1 MPKHSA
7 IERTS
12 RHIQSVRARHDLLL
26 AHVRDERGIDSRLAK
41 SCRSQ
46 GALAQLDAPELAIHH
61 MSLNTLKV
69 VSTNY
74 LKGGFE
80 ELERLRRLVA
90 RRPNPKTSAER
101 VAGETPGSSAR
112 SEVAELRIQ
121 RQHLVDSCAFMADQ
135 YNDLLTHY
143 RRTLDRLDKGRA
155 DPANERRLFDNHL
168 QRFRG
173 PNAQPMILVIGTGR
187 SDTDDSK

>member
-26 AHVRDERGIDSRLAK
+26 AHVRDECEIDSRLAK

-46 GALAQLDAPELAIHH
+46 GALAKLDAPELAIHH

-74 LKGGFE
+74 LNGGFE

-90 RRPNPKTSAER
+90 RRHNPKTPAER
-101 VAGETPGSSAR
+101 VALEAR
-112 SEVAELRIQ
+112 
-121 RQHLVDSCAFMADQ
+121 
-135 YNDLLTHY
+135 
-143 RRTLDRLDKGRA
+143 
-155 DPANERRLFDNHL
+155 
-168 QRFRG
+168 
-173 PNAQPMILVIGTGR
+173 
-187 SDTDDSK
+187 

>member
-12 RHIQSVRARHDLLL
+12 RHIQSVRARYDLLL
-26 AHVRDERGIDSRLAK
+26 AHVRDECGIDSRLAK

-143 RRTLDRLDKGRA
+143 RRALDRLDKGRA
-155 DPANERRLFDNHL
+155 DPANERRLLDNHL

-173 PNAQPMILVIGTGR
+173 PKAQPMVLVGDTGR
-187 SDTDDSK
+187 SDTDEAK